1 MFSNQ
6 QLADMQATQESAMP
20 ERVTIERAT
29 IKSDGFGGHSTDQWV
44 EVAVNVPARINPAQV
59 LAMGG
64 QGDRMLELEK
74 WNIRMPHGT
83 DLRDKDRI
91 LWGTQSIHVEEV
103 KTPRSFATNVSA
115 IGEIVK

>member
-1 MFSNQ
+1 MFTEE
-6 QLADMQATQESAMP
+6 QLAKMQETQTSAMP
-20 ERVTIERAT
+20 ERVIIERAT
-29 IKSDGFGGHSTDQWV
+29 IKSDGFGGHSVDQWE

-64 QGDRMLELEK
+64 QGGRMLELEK